1 MSITN
6 VAYPAISILLIY
18 VTASSNSGRSVLNAA
33 RWPPSSC
40 TLPLQPKHTNMLA
53 IARSG
58 HISPLSNDFVLS
70 QLNTFFFLT
79 YRCSFFSRIFWC
91 YSPRCILIRSILKS
105 ILKFYVKFKFGQ

>member
-58 HISPLSNDFVLS
+58 HIYWKP
-70 QLNTFFFLT
+70 
-79 YRCSFFSRIFWC
+79 
-91 YSPRCILIRSILKS
+91 PILLPDKI
-105 ILKFYVKFKFGQ
+105 